1 MQAWSSHVS
10 RQEPT
15 VDRDWLIAAGLVLIG
30 IASRELLV
38 DWPNFKPVNAVCVI
52 GGLMLSRWW
61 LAALVPVAIAAVSD
75 WRLGGLPV
83 ELTVAVMLAYWLN
96 LASFRWMARRLHKR
110 GAGAWTR
117 AAIATGVLAGAIQF
131 YLTTNFAFWLGSGLY
146 AREWSG
152 LASCYLAGIP
162 FFWRTLAGDLLFLGA
177 PLLAWQL
184 VEARQLAA
192 RSDPGE
198 VVTVSEQ
205 ARFRNENPS
214 SWGDGCFAPATAGSG
229 QVRRA

>member
-1 MQAWSSHVS
+1 MS
-10 RQEPT
+10 RQGPI

-52 GGLMLSRWW
+52 GGLLLSRWW
-61 LAALVPVAIAAVSD
+61 LAALVPIAIAAVSD

-96 LASFRWMARRLHKR
+96 LAGFRFA
-110 GAGAWTR
+110 AGRWPKQGNGSWTKMVI
-117 AAIATGVLAGAIQF
+117 AAGVLASAVQF

-146 AREWSG
+146 VRDWSG

-162 FFWRTLAGDLLFLGA
+162 FFWRTLAGDLLFLAA
-177 PLLAWQL
+177 PLLAWQFAM
-184 VEARQLAA
+184 ARHAA
-192 RSDPGE
+192 PQHDNGAMVP
-198 VVTVSEQ
+198 VSE
-205 ARFRNENPS
+205 
-214 SWGDGCFAPATAGSG
+214 
-229 QVRRA
+229 